1 MDAFARMAIVGRV
14 KEGGYCMLQ
23 DVYDRLLLR
32 RLDPRWVGREVH
44 VDVHGR
50 RFMLADRP
58 GGVAVRTLATTAPV
72 TFEDPEDALAAMGLA
87 LDATG

>member
-1 MDAFARMAIVGRV
+1 V
-14 KEGGYCMLQ
+14 LQ

-32 RLDPRWVGREVH
+32 GLSPRWVGGEVH

-50 RFMLADRP
+50 RFMVNDRP
-58 GGVAVRTLATTAPV
+58 GGLAVRTLATAVPV
-72 TFEDPEDALAAMGLA
+72 MFDDPDDALAAMGLG